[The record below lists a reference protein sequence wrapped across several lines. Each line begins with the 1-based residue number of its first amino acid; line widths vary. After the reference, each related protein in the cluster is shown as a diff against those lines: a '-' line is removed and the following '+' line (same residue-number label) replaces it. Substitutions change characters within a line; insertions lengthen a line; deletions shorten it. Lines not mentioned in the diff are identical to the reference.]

1 MYKSEVSTNYLLKT
15 ETAADTNKSYGYTL
29 DALKAYMLDLAHP
42 VGSYYWSKKATDPAN
57 LFGGTWEQIKD
68 RFILAAGNSYA
79 VNATGGEATH
89 KLTVNEIPSHA
100 GHLYGNA
107 GGVDGKGDA
116 KGKWLAEV
124 KDNGSNTS
132 YGWNYANN
140 EYYPVNRSLGGGAAH
155 NNMPPYLV
163 AYCWCRTA

>member
-1 MYKSEVSTNYLLKT
+1 MTGISCSRPP
-15 ETAADTNKSYGYTL
+15 L
-29 DALKAYMLDLAHP
+29 DSLMP
-42 VGSYYWSKKATDPAN
+42 VGSIYLSVNGTNPST

-68 RFILAAGNSYA
+68 KFLLCAGSNYE
-79 VNATGGEATH
+79 NGTTGGSATH
-89 KLTVNEIPSHA
+89 LHSTANHTLTVNEIPSHV

-107 GGVDGKGDA
+107 GQVDGKGDA

-124 KDNGSNTS
+124 KSNGSSTS

-155 NNMPPYLV
+155 NHGNTGSSSNLPPYIAITV
-163 AYCWCRTA
+163 WKRVG